1 MTAGEENKN
10 AAPTDGGGTDEHGED
25 EYLSRKALQRYMHTT
40 KVMQEQG
47 KKPEDGNK
55 TPEKDKTEGAGGSSV
70 SGNVTGKDSGKQS
83 GNAEHDFEN
92 ILRLDG
98 SGDAGADA
106 DGDDKLLSKL
116 VDDSKRKRRRDEDG
130 DVDGD
135 RNDVEVLE
143 DDDEDEDDDDLV
155 ASTGN
160 GLLESL
166 TTDIEKYHKKVQ
178 LKKKFD
184 NSALVMEKKISHELG
199 KAAEAEAEADAE
211 EDEEELG
218 KKRTRNTGTGTG
230 SDSKEQID
238 LEDEDS
244 ENAYKRSKTSLA
256 GRKVSSWTKAEDDAI
271 VYYKEEMKYSW
282 KKIEELLEKKHSW
295 QAIQMRYLRNHKS
308 RNDEWSRYM
317 EIKLI
322 NAIRKDWE
330 NRWKRISADLGRDFG
345 TERCTTKNIEICKKM
360 ELPYYNNVFKNKEVT
375 VGYKNQF
382 NDIKDAEAHKKLM
395 LVYMG
400 LDSIT
405 YEDSDNEDKGLTSHE
420 SGVGEAGNATANTE
434 TDSNAHAKTAGSGDI
449 ATTSAANGQDDAG
462 KTDIH
467 MNMNMN
473 MGMMGMNM
481 GMNIDEDE
489 NDVHVADIDTANV
502 DPAITGESIPKH
514 DA

>member
-1 MTAGEENKN
+1 MTAGEENKH
-10 AAPTDGGGTDEHGED
+10 AAHADGSGADEHGED

-47 KKPEDGNK
+47 KKPEDASK
-55 TPEKDKTEGAGGSSV
+55 AAEKDKEGGKSGKSGSGIATE
-70 SGNVTGKDSGKQS
+70 KESGKQG
-83 GNAEHDFEN
+83 GNEEHDFEN
-92 ILRLDG
+92 ILRLD
-98 SGDAGADA
+98 SNGDAGADG

-116 VDDSKRKRRRDEDG
+116 VDESKRKRGGDEEEDG
-130 DVDGD
+130 DGD

-143 DDDEDEDDDDLV
+143 DDDDDDDDDLV

-199 KAAEAEAEADAE
+199 RAAEAEAGASAE
-211 EDEEELG
+211 EDEEELN
-218 KKRTRNTGTGTG
+218 KKRARSTGTG
-230 SDSKEQID
+230 SDSKEQMELD
-238 LEDEDS
+238 DEDGES
-244 ENAYKRSKTSLA
+244 AYKRSKTSMA

-405 YEDSDNEDKGLTSHE
+405 YEDSDNEDKGLLPHDADE
-420 SGVGEAGNATANTE
+420 GDAGDASTGA
-434 TDSNAHAKTAGSGDI
+434 DAADADAIAKTTGGP
-449 ATTSAANGQDDAG
+449 TTTASAAADGGPDDGG

-481 GMNIDEDE
+481 GMNIDDDE

-502 DPAITGESIPKH
+502 DPAITGESITKD